1 MDYLYYKAINWDDI
15 KDNFDKY
22 MWERLTTNF
31 WLDIRIP
38 ITNDQ
43 TDWQQLSD
51 TQQQAITRMLAGT
64 SMLAVYQSEVGTPA
78 IRHDRRTQQEES
90 VLNTITFM
98 KSVHAKSCTT
108 IFRALIP
115 GNGGESF
122 TWADDNANLQA
133 EIDQLAQMSTSD
145 MALQKKALFILTETG
160 LSFGKYWTILQTQA
174 LVNTYQMLANILRGS
189 ALFSAYIGYK
199 FRLRFEEL
207 TVSDQTEL
215 QYWINTQ
222 FDQLMQTEK
231 DFLEANLDDATEAIN
246 LASYGANHAL
256 MSLGF
261 NAVYEVQP
269 SSLVAQLKELMI
281 DQNQFLQQ
289 VTASNNES
297 DTEKM
302 TDNDYDF

>member
-1 MDYLYYKAINWDDI
+1 MNVS
-15 KDNFDKY
+15 
-22 MWERLTTNF
+22 RLP
-31 WLDIRIP
+31 IRS
-38 ITNDQ
+38 
-43 TDWQQLSD
+43 WH
-51 TQQQAITRMLAGT
+51 
-64 SMLAVYQSEVGTPA
+64 PA

-189 ALFSAYIGYK
+189 ALLVLILVTNFA
-199 FRLRFEEL
+199 
-207 TVSDQTEL
+207 SDL
-215 QYWINTQ
+215 KN
-222 FDQLMQTEK
+222 
-231 DFLEANLDDATEAIN
+231 
-246 LASYGANHAL
+246 
-256 MSLGF
+256 SL
-261 NAVYEVQP
+261 
-269 SSLVAQLKELMI
+269 
-281 DQNQFLQQ
+281 
-289 VTASNNES
+289 
-297 DTEKM
+297 
-302 TDNDYDF
+302 

>member
-22 MWERLTTNF
+22 TWEQLTTNF

-38 ITNDQ
+38 VTNDQ
-43 TDWQQLSD
+43 PAWQQLAD
-51 TQQQAITRMLAGT
+51 TQQQAITRMLAGA

-98 KSVHAKSCTT
+98 KSVHAKSYTT

-115 GNGGESF
+115 GNGGANL
-122 TWADDNANLQA
+122 TWADNNADLQA
-133 EIDQLAQMSTSD
+133 EIDQLAQTSTNGT
-145 MALQKKALFILTETG
+145 ALQKKALFILTETG
-160 LSFGKYWTILQTQA
+160 LSFGKYWTTLQTHS
-174 LVNTYQMLANILRGS
+174 LVNAYQMLANILRGS
-189 ALFSAYIGYK
+189 AIFSAYVGYK
-199 FRLRFEEL
+199 FHLGFEDL
-207 TVSDQTEL
+207 ASSDQAEL
-215 QYWINTQ
+215 QHWINTQ

-246 LASYGANHAL
+246 LAHYGANHAL
-256 MSLGF
+256 ISLGF
-261 NAVYEVQP
+261 DASYEFQP
-269 SSLVAQLKELMI
+269 SPLVAQLKKLMI

-289 VTASNNES
+289 VTAANNES

-302 TDNDYDF
+302 TDDDYDF

>member
-1 MDYLYYKAINWDDI
+1 
-15 KDNFDKY
+15 
-22 MWERLTTNF
+22 
-31 WLDIRIP
+31 
-38 ITNDQ
+38 
-43 TDWQQLSD
+43 
-51 TQQQAITRMLAGT
+51 
-64 SMLAVYQSEVGTPA
+64 
-78 IRHDRRTQQEES
+78 
-90 VLNTITFM
+90 
-98 KSVHAKSCTT
+98 
-108 IFRALIP
+108 
-115 GNGGESF
+115 
-122 TWADDNANLQA
+122 
-133 EIDQLAQMSTSD
+133 
-145 MALQKKALFILTETG
+145 
-160 LSFGKYWTILQTQA
+160 
-174 LVNTYQMLANILRGS
+174 MLANILRGS

-269 SSLVAQLKELMI
+269 SSLVAQIKELMI

-289 VTASNNES
+289 VTAANNES

-302 TDNDYDF
+302 TDDDYDF